1 MRAQLTLVVAFLLLS
16 TGHRPTG
23 GATEPALPNDN
34 RAPAGRL
41 TKGVLRI
48 RLEAREARWHPET
61 EKGVGVPVFA
71 FAEAGKRARIP
82 GPMIRVRRGTIVEA
96 TIRNLLPKAV
106 ALGGLRARAEP
117 GSDSIVVAPGA
128 EITLRFP
135 ADLEG
140 TYFYWGRTESFP
152 PLPGP
157 GMGRDATLS
166 GAFIV
171 DSPNARPMKNE
182 RVLVLSSFSD
192 SVPEL
197 GIKPEAADVVL
208 RRESIP
214 RDRWFITSVNG
225 LSWPHTERLTYTV
238 GDTVHFRLINTGR
251 FPHPMHLHG
260 FYFRVTARGD
270 ARRDTMYEPAMERD
284 VVTEWLPVG
293 TTMSLSWI
301 PSRAGNWMFHCHL
314 VTHISDVLRLS
325 PGGRASAAHTTPA
338 HHAERGMAG
347 LVIGI
352 SVKPNGRPSAAEDLP
367 RRRMRVHVTEKANVY
382 GDRPGRSYVLQEG
395 SRPPAADSMAFPS
408 STLVLRQNEPTE
420 ITVINSGR
428 SPTTIHWHGIEI
440 ESVYDGIGG
449 WSGWGKR
456 LAPVLAPG
464 DSFVARLTPPRAG
477 TFIYHTHVEEPE
489 QMASGLFGA
498 LIVVPPTADPDT
510 TDRLFLI
517 GMAGPH
523 DDASPSVNGSTTPP
537 PIELRAGVKYRFRF
551 INISPME
558 TRTAQLLRADT
569 AQRWRALAKDGFELP
584 AAQAVEKSAV
594 LPLHAGET
602 FDFEV
607 MRPHPD
613 SLTLRISGGQ
623 SIAARRAFF
632 ARAKPGERMAL
643 LVLDIPVIVR

>member
-1 MRAQLTLVVAFLLLS
+1 MRARLTLIVAFLLLS

-23 GATEPALPNDN
+23 EVAEPALPNDN

-41 TKGVLRI
+41 AKGVLRI

-61 EKGVGVPVFA
+61 ERGVGVPVFA

-96 TIRNLLPKAV
+96 TIRNRLPKAV
-106 ALGGLRARAEP
+106 ALGGLRARDDA

-128 EITLRFP
+128 EVTLRFP

-140 TYFYWGRTESFP
+140 TYFYWGRTEGFP

-171 DSPNARPMKNE
+171 DSANAGPIHNE
-182 RVLVLSSFSD
+182 RILVLSSFSD

-208 RRESIP
+208 RRENIP

-238 GDTVHFRLINTGR
+238 GDTVRFRLINTGR

-260 FYFRVTARGD
+260 FYFRVSARGD
-270 ARRDTMYEPAMERD
+270 AHRDTMYEPSMERE

-301 PSRAGNWMFHCHL
+301 ASRAGNWMFHCHL
-314 VTHISDVLRLS
+314 VTHISGVLRLAEGS
-325 PGGRASAAHTTPA
+325 TASAAHAPHA
-338 HHAERGMAG
+338 DHAERGMAG
-347 LVIGI
+347 LVTGI
-352 SVKPNGRPSAAEDLP
+352 SVKPNGPMSSADEPS
-367 RRRMRVHVTEKANVY
+367 RRRMRVHVTEKPKVY

-395 SRPPAADSMAFPS
+395 SRPPARDSMAVPS
-408 STLVLRQNEPTE
+408 STLVLRRNEPTE

-440 ESVYDGIGG
+440 ESVYDGVGG

-477 TFIYHTHVEEPE
+477 TFIYHTHVDEGE
-489 QMASGLFGA
+489 QIAAGLFGA
-498 LIVVPPTADPDT
+498 LIVVPPNAPPDT
-510 TDRLFLI
+510 TDRLVLI

-523 DDASPSVNGSTTPP
+523 DDAPPSVNGSTTPT
-537 PIELRAGVKYRFRF
+537 PIELRAGVRYRFRF

-558 TRTAQLLRADT
+558 TRTAQLRRADT
-569 AQRWRALAKDGFELP
+569 VQSWRALAKDGFELP
-584 AAQAVEKSAV
+584 AAQAVEKSAIV
-594 LPLHAGET
+594 PLHAGET

-607 MRPHPD
+607 VRQRPD
-613 SLTLRISGGQ
+613 SLTLRIIGVH

-632 ARAKPGERMAL
+632 ARAKPGERMAPL
-643 LVLDIPVIVR
+643 ALDIPVIVR

>member
-1 MRAQLTLVVAFLLLS
+1 MRARLTMVVAFLLVT
-16 TGHRPTG
+16 TGLRLRG
-23 GATEPALPNDN
+23 GASEPALPNDN
-34 RAPAGRL
+34 RVPAGRVER
-41 TKGVLRI
+41 GVLRI
-48 RLEAREARWHPET
+48 RLEVREARWYPET
-61 EKGVGVPVFA
+61 ERGTGVPVFA

-106 ALGGLRARAEP
+106 ALGGLRARGEA
-117 GSDSIVVAPGA
+117 GSDSVVVAPGA
-128 EITLRFP
+128 DVTLRFP

-140 TYFYWGRTESFP
+140 TYFYWGRTEAFP

-157 GMGRDATLS
+157 GLGRDATLA

-171 DSPNARPMKNE
+171 DSVNAGPSQDE

-208 RRESIP
+208 RREGIP

-225 LSWPHTERLTYTV
+225 LSWPYTERLTYTV
-238 GDTVHFRLINTGR
+238 GDTVRFRLINTGR

-260 FYFRVTARGD
+260 FYYRVDARGD
-270 ARRDTMYEPAMERD
+270 ASRDTIYAPAMRRQ

-293 TTMSLSWI
+293 TTMRVSWV

-314 VTHISDVLRLS
+314 VTHISAVLRLS
-325 PGGRASAAHTTPA
+325 PREGGRGGHATHAD
-338 HHAERGMAG
+338 HAERGMAG
-347 LVIGI
+347 VVTGI
-352 SVKPNGRPSAAEDLP
+352 YVKPNGRPALADDAP
-367 RRRMRVHVTEKANVY
+367 RRRMRVHVTERANVY
-382 GDRPGRSYVLQEG
+382 GNLPGRSYVLQEG
-395 SRPPAADSMAFPS
+395 SQPPAADSIVFPS

-420 ITVINSGR
+420 ITVINAGR
-428 SPTTIHWHGIEI
+428 SATTIHWHGIEI

-456 LAPVLAPG
+456 VAPILAPG
-464 DSFVARLTPPRAG
+464 DSFVVRLTPPRAG
-477 TFIYHTHVEEPE
+477 TFIYHTHVEEAE
-489 QMASGLFGA
+489 QMAAGLFGA
-498 LIVVPPTADPDT
+498 LIVVPPNAVPDT
-510 TDRLFLI
+510 TDRLVLI
-517 GMAGPH
+517 GMAGPN
-523 DDASPSVNGSTTPP
+523 DDAPPSITGSATPP

-569 AQRWRALAKDGFELP
+569 VQRWRAVAKDGFELP
-584 AAQAVEKSAV
+584 ETQALEKPAV
-594 LPLHAGET
+594 VPLHAGET

-607 MRPHPD
+607 VRPAPG
-613 SLTLRISGGQ
+613 SLTLRIVGTP
-623 SIAARRAFF
+623 SIAARRQFR
-632 ARAKPGERMAL
+632 ARAQAGERIAPL
-643 LVLDIPVIVR
+643 ALDIPVIVR